1 MKKLNYSDYMNG
13 DVKIKEED
21 LQAVSDYFNKNIEM
35 TYDEIGHI
43 YNEAGV
49 YLADLD
55 VNRYEIRT
63 RNVMINKAGGNAG
76 ENSVNY
82 RISLPA
88 PWMQELGID
97 IENREVKLTFDGE
110 KIIIE
115 RSMEHE

>member
-1 MKKLNYSDYMNG
+1 MITELNIDKSTDC
-13 DVKIKEED
+13 
-21 LQAVSDYFNKNIEM
+21 FNKNIEM

-63 RNVMINKAGGNAG
+63 RNVMINKAGGNAS

-115 RSMEHE
+115 RSIEHE